1 MEGRGSRTCRI
12 ALLLASI
19 AIFVAAIAGCS
30 KSIKPDASDEG
41 TPAGVAPAVPD
52 SGRPGSAVPD
62 SGIPGSAVPA
72 PPPTSYYTYTVKW
85 SGESVSIIAAW
96 YTGDLQNW
104 KILAQANPA
113 LNPNL
118 IFPGIKVLIPENIMK
133 THNPM
138 PKEFVDSFY
147 PKAKVKAP
155 PKPGEQKKDEEPSLF
170 GPK

>member
-1 MEGRGSRTCRI
+1 MEGRGSGICRI
-12 ALLLASI
+12 ALLLASV
-19 AIFVAAIAGCS
+19 AIFVATIAGCS

-41 TPAGVAPAVPD
+41 TAAGVAPAVPD
-52 SGRPGSAVPD
+52 TGM
-62 SGIPGSAVPA
+62 PGSAVPA

-133 THNPM
+133 RHDPM

-147 PKAKVKAP
+147 PKGKVKAP

>member
-1 MEGRGSRTCRI
+1 MEGRGSRVCRI
-12 ALLLASI
+12 ALLASI
-19 AIFVAAIAGCS
+19 AIIVATIAGCS
-30 KSIKPDASDEG
+30 KSIIPDESAEG
-41 TPAGVAPAVPD
+41 APAGVAP
-52 SGRPGSAVPD
+52 
-62 SGIPGSAVPA
+62 AVPA

-113 LNPNL
+113 LNPNI

-133 THNPM
+133 THDPM

-147 PKAKVKAP
+147 PKAKVRTP
-155 PKPGEQKKDEEPSLF
+155 LKPGEQRKDEEPSLF

>member
-1 MEGRGSRTCRI
+1 MEDRGSQACRI
-12 ALLLASI
+12 ALLLVSI
-19 AIFVAAIAGCS
+19 VLFVATIAGCS
-30 KSIKPDASDEG
+30 KSIKPDASAGG
-41 TPAGVAPAVPD
+41 TPAEVAPAAPA
-52 SGRPGSAVPD
+52 P
-62 SGIPGSAVPA
+62 AVPA

-133 THNPM
+133 TREPM

-155 PKPGEQKKDEEPSLF
+155 PKPGEQKKDEEPDLF

>member
-1 MEGRGSRTCRI
+1 MEVRDSRPWRTV
-12 ALLLASI
+12 LLLATA
-19 AIFVAAIAGCS
+19 AIFVATYAGCS
-30 KSIKPDASDEG
+30 KSIKPDASPEG
-41 TPAGVAPAVPD
+41 APVEGAPAALSPAVPP
-52 SGRPGSAVPD
+52 SP
-62 SGIPGSAVPA
+62 VPA
-72 PPPTSYYTYTVKW
+72 PPPVSYYTHTVRW

-118 IFPGIKVLIPENIMK
+118 IYPGIKVLVPENILK

-138 PKEFVDSFY
+138 PKDFVDSFY
-147 PKAKVKAP
+147 PKAKTKAP
-155 PKPGEQKKDEEPSLF
+155 PKPEEGTKDEEPSLF

>member
-1 MEGRGSRTCRI
+1 MEGRASRVCRI
-12 ALLLASI
+12 ALLLAST
-19 AIFVAAIAGCS
+19 AIFIATIAGCS
-30 KSIKPDASDEG
+30 KSIKPDASAEG
-41 TPAGVAPAVPD
+41 TPAGVAPAGVAPA
-52 SGRPGSAVPD
+52 GPASAVPA
-62 SGIPGSAVPA
+62 SAVPA

-133 THNPM
+133 TRDPM

-147 PKAKVKAP
+147 PKAKVKTP
-155 PKPGEQKKDEEPSLF
+155 PKPEEQKKDEEPSLF

>member
-1 MEGRGSRTCRI
+1 MERRESRACRV

-19 AIFVAAIAGCS
+19 AFFIATIAGCS
-30 KSIKPDASDEG
+30 KSIKPDASEDG
-41 TPAGVAPAVPD
+41 TPAGVAPAVSDP
-52 SGRPGSAVPD
+52 AVPA
-62 SGIPGSAVPA
+62 SVVPA

-133 THNPM
+133 THEPM
-138 PKEFVDSFY
+138 TKEFVDSFY
-147 PKAKVKAP
+147 PKAKVKTP

>member
-1 MEGRGSRTCRI
+1 MERRESRACRV

-19 AIFVAAIAGCS
+19 AIFVATIAGCS
-30 KSIKPDASDEG
+30 KSIKPDASAEG
-41 TPAGVAPAVPD
+41 TPAETAPAVPAA
-52 SGRPGSAVPD
+52 PAAAAPA
-62 SGIPGSAVPA
+62 PPVPA
-72 PPPTSYYTYTVKW
+72 PPPTTYYTYTVKW

-133 THNPM
+133 THEPM
-138 PKEFVDSFY
+138 TREFVDSFY
-147 PKAKVKAP
+147 PKAKGKTP

>member
-1 MEGRGSRTCRI
+1 MERRESRACRV

-19 AIFVAAIAGCS
+19 AFFIATIAGCS
-30 KSIKPDASDEG
+30 KSIKPDASEDG
-41 TPAGVAPAVPD
+41 TPAGVAPAVSDP
-52 SGRPGSAVPD
+52 AVPA
-62 SGIPGSAVPA
+62 SVVPA

-133 THNPM
+133 THDPM

-155 PKPGEQKKDEEPSLF
+155 PKPGEQRKDEEPSLF